1 MDGSKRETKEGGV
14 PCWISF
20 PRLMSGRPTGRL
32 PSTKKAE
39 AVGPSQRNFS
49 LHLAIPLKENH
60 TIGYNIAKQGSGSF
74 IGLI

>member
-1 MDGSKRETKEGGV
+1 MDGSKRETKEGGF

-39 AVGPSQRNFS
+39 AVGPSQRNFFPS
-49 LHLAIPLKENH
+49 FGDSSEENH

>member
-14 PCWISF
+14 PYWISF

-39 AVGPSQRNFS
+39 AVGPSQRNFFPS
-49 LHLAIPLKENH
+49 FGDSSEGKS
-60 TIGYNIAKQGSGSF
+60 YNRLQYCKTRIR
-74 IGLI
+74 